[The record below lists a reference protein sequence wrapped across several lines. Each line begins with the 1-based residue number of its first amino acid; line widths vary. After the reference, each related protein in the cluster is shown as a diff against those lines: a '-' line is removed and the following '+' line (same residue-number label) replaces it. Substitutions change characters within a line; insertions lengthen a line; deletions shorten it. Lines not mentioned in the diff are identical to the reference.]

1 MVSSSG
7 NDAATAEETLRH
19 FCGDFIHSYPI
30 SLLSFIPNLYFHT
43 SSFKHE
49 CGQLRLDSYFTRKK
63 KNTFSYGF
71 ESNVFV
77 TNFLQPILFLQR
89 SLRDFW
95 PSKSRGSV

>member
-49 CGQLRLDSYFTRKK
+49 CGQLRLDSYDTRKK
-63 KNTFSYGF
+63 KKYI
-71 ESNVFV
+71 
-77 TNFLQPILFLQR
+77 FLR
-89 SLRDFW
+89 
-95 PSKSRGSV
+95 V